1 MGLSRMKERE
11 KQAKK
16 KFLFNVNIMVEGYS
30 NGIALETLLHFLNQ
44 EEFVDY
50 EVKEGIELGKKIR
63 DALGVIAEQS
73 TSSPVGMDAGDS
85 SHPAVLEEGAA
96 MKINSLRARHNAG
109 QKSQAQSEPSKET
122 VKELPAAAIPGK
134 LSQDVLDISVSFME
148 LLHQYKQENT
158 LVRLTILK
166 GKGVKLSIPC
176 RILNYEAAGD
186 SLTVYHVDEKKV
198 YQFRLTEVDD
208 LSTNT

>member
-1 MGLSRMKERE
+1 MKERE

-16 KFLFNVNIMVEGYS
+16 KYLFNVSIMVEGYS

-50 EVKEGIELGKKIR
+50 EVKEGIELGQKIR
-63 DALGVIAEQS
+63 DALDVHPELAPSPPSGVTASNPGQASALE
-73 TSSPVGMDAGDS
+73 DAT
-85 SHPAVLEEGAA
+85 

-109 QKSQAQSEPSKET
+109 QKPKENAEQPKEPIKET
-122 VKELPAAAIPGK
+122 PPAAKAEK
-134 LSQDVLDISVSFME
+134 LPEMVRDLSVTFME

-208 LSTNT
+208 LSANN